1 MLSSHI
7 YTARAREDAWY
18 LLFRAVAFWLF
29 RWNLIYMRPL
39 HDVLYSNASLVVAAR
54 QLADARANVSHA
66 AHIPL

>member
-1 MLSSHI
+1 
-7 YTARAREDAWY
+7 
-18 LLFRAVAFWLF
+18 
-29 RWNLIYMRPL
+29 MRPL